1 MRARATVIVAAL
13 CATGLVGAALLPNA
27 SAASRP
33 AISQLGFYPGYGSVA
48 QLTSLESWLGH
59 DANYVVQFAD
69 GNAANFAGS
78 VWGEVTKAG
87 AFQVVS
93 SRTTLVESIPLAF
106 GGFVDATTASGQAA
120 ARNALQATANGSND
134 SLYQQAASSMR
145 AGGFGDAIIRLGWE
159 FDGGWMPWSSNGNN
173 ALWVSAFQH
182 VVHVFRSVSPNF
194 RFDWNG
200 DPGWLQGQVGAYP
213 GDGYVDIIG
222 LDVYDKGLGVA
233 WSSSTQ
239 SWADPAAAWSKVV
252 PNLQFQRDFAIRH
265 GKQVSYPE
273 WALSGG
279 GSESAGNA
287 GGDDPTFIQGMFDW
301 MNALPASGAGSL
313 AYHSYFNED
322 AAQDGNHMLSHFP
335 NAQARFKAL
344 FGGSSSPGTVQAVP
358 TTKRASAPTTKA
370 PTPTTATP
378 TTAAPPVTSRPA
390 PTTTTPT
397 TDAPV
402 PTTTVPNSPSLPSKP
417 IAPGTSA
424 APQVIAAGT
433 SSTDMATETRWSG
446 AQNTPYVCCWG
457 RQGQYVNFS
466 FTSAGGPTN
475 LALRYGAGNGT
486 ATRKIDLDGRVLSAD
501 QEFPATANWSTWSS
515 VSLRTTLTPGRHT
528 VKVWMDQDA
537 GSYEYLNLDN
547 LTISPI
553 LVIPAGSSATNI
565 PTESRWSGAQ
575 SAPYICCW
583 GTQGQYVTFSFT
595 VGRGPTSLGLRYSA
609 GNGPASRTIMLDGEA
624 IAADKIFPGTGD
636 WNTWSMLTLRP
647 RLTPGVHT
655 LEVWMD
661 RNAGSSQFLNLDN
674 LWVTGGMTA
683 K

>member
-1 MRARATVIVAAL
+1 LTVIVAAL
-13 CATGLVGAALLPNA
+13 CATGLVGATLLSNA

-33 AISQLGFYPGYGSVA
+33 AVSQLGFYPGYGNVA
-48 QLTSLESWLGH
+48 QLTSLETWLGH

-93 SRTTLVESIPLAF
+93 NRTTLVESIPLAF
-106 GGFVDATTASGQAA
+106 GGFVDATTAAGQAT
-120 ARNALQATANGSND
+120 ARAGLQATASGAND
-134 SLYQQAASSMR
+134 SLYQQAAVSMR

-182 VVHVFRSVSPNF
+182 VVNVFRSVSPNF

-200 DPGWLQGQVGAYP
+200 DPGWLQGQTGAYP

-233 WSSSTQ
+233 WNSSTQ
-239 SWADPAAAWSKVV
+239 SWADPAAAFAKIV
-252 PNLQFQRDFAIRH
+252 PNLEFQRDFAITH

-273 WALSGG
+273 WALATG

-287 GGDDPTFIQGMFDW
+287 GGDDPTFIQGMYDW
-301 MNALPASGAGSL
+301 MNSLPASGAGSL

-344 FGGSSSPGTVQAVP
+344 FGGSSTPASIVAVP
-358 TTKRASAPTTKA
+358 TTKAPA
-370 PTPTTATP
+370 PA
-378 TTAAPPVTSRPA
+378 PA
-390 PTTTTPT
+390 PTTTAPRPPLTTRPTTPT
-397 TDAPV
+397 TSAPAPPATD
-402 PTTTVPNSPSLPSKP
+402 PTTTVPAPPTTMPTTVPPPTEPKP
-417 IAPGTSA
+417 VSRGTSS

-433 SSTDMATETRWSG
+433 SATNIATESRWPG
-446 AQNTPYVCCWG
+446 AQDAPYICCWG
-457 RQGQYVNFS
+457 SQGQYVTFS
-466 FTSAGGPTN
+466 FDSAGGPTN
-475 LALRYGAGNGT
+475 LALRYAAGNGG
-486 ATRKIDLDGRVLSAD
+486 AARKIELDGSVLAAD
-501 QEFPATANWSTWSS
+501 QTFRATADWSTWST
-515 VSLRTTLTPGRHT
+515 VSLRTTLTPGPHAL
-528 VKVWMDQDA
+528 KVWMDRDA

-547 LTISPI
+547 LTVSPI
-553 LVIPAGSSATNI
+553 LVIPAGRSATNI

-595 VGRGPTSLGLRYSA
+595 VGRGPTALSLRYSA
-609 GNGPASRTIMLDGEA
+609 GNGPASRKIELDGSVL
-624 IAADKIFPGTGD
+624 AADQTFPGTGD
-636 WNTWSMLTLRP
+636 WNTWSMLTLHP
-647 RLTPGVHT
+647 KLKPGVHT
-655 LEVWMD
+655 LQVWMD
-661 RNAGSSQFLNLDN
+661 RNAGSSEYMNLDN
-674 LWVTGGMTA
+674 LWVTGGMTSG
-683 K
+683 